1 MICKKVI
8 LPAGMQFD
16 LTKQFAYN
24 IDLTKNSNSGN
35 DTTIRTPFKMLRTLT
50 LRAKALS
57 PLGDRVLVK
66 KAMMETKVRS
76 KTHACRGDWGS

>member
-1 MICKKVI
+1 
-8 LPAGMQFD
+8 
-16 LTKQFAYN
+16 
-24 IDLTKNSNSGN
+24 
-35 DTTIRTPFKMLRTLT
+35 MLRTLT